1 MAVKRVLAACF
12 TIADREVELLR
23 ESDEHPNV
31 IRYFC
36 MEQDRQFRYIALEYC
51 CATLHD
57 YVTGNYANP
66 FKLDN
71 LTILRQASQGLA
83 HLHSLDIVHRDI
95 KPHNVLI
102 SMPGKKGEV
111 RAMISDFGLCKKLK
125 VKTFTSCLVACCCVP
140 IKLHNACTVGETAMW
155 LI

>member
-1 MAVKRVLAACF
+1 MAVKRVLAHSF

-36 MEQDRQFRYIALEYC
+36 MEQDKTFRYIALEFC

-57 YVTGNYANP
+57 YVTGNLEK
-66 FKLDN
+66 KLEN
-71 LTILRQASQGLA
+71 LTILRQATQGLA

-125 VKTFTSCLVACCCVP
+125 VR
-140 IKLHNACTVGETAMW
+140 
-155 LI
+155 